1 MINLNNVPTKIR
13 NGKKIYDWSNSI
25 GTIIEI
31 VDDDTK
37 ESVKVPIVKY
47 EKTGARPI
55 YVKYMGNEIPISTN
69 HIEILKGDK
78 IFGKYNGDFRF
89 KIGDVINNI
98 EIIDRKN
105 IDNCK
110 KYQYRCLECGEIG
123 WIDETYLKLK
133 ANDFKHR
140 CTIPITA
147 PWMIPY
153 FSGGYEEAKKYTHSS
168 AKRIYPICPNCK
180 NQSKKSVM
188 IKSLYQM
195 KSFQCIC
202 NDNISY
208 GEKFFISFLE
218 QLNIDF
224 IHQYSLKGL
233 RKIYDFY
240 IPSLNAI
247 VEIHGEQHYIDV
259 PFFEVTHQK
268 EQENDELKMQYALSH
283 GISKYIVIDA
293 RKSNKEWL
301 KEHILSSELSEL
313 FDCASI
319 DWDACHR
326 FTLKNRIFE
335 VCEYIMKH
343 STQALREHDL
353 ECYMKKF
360 HIKRFTLNHY
370 IKMGNENFEW
380 CDIKIKKKHDKTI
393 EIIKDEKVIGTGH
406 TYVEVAKYIKE
417 RDNIILLETEIRHVC
432 IGDYKQYKGY
442 KFRIVA

>member
-47 EKTGARPI
+47 ERAGSRKI
-55 YVKYMGNEIPISTN
+55 YVEYMEKQIPITTL
-69 HIEILKGDK
+69 HIEKLKGNK
-78 IFGKYNGDFRF
+78 VFEKYTGNFRF
-89 KIGDVINNI
+89 KIGEIINNI
-98 EIIDRKN
+98 EIIDTKN
-105 IDNCK
+105 IKNCK

-123 WIDETYLKLK
+123 WTTEYSLR
-133 ANDFKHR
+133 NNFKHHY
-140 CTIPITA
+140 TIPTTA

-153 FSGGYEEAKKYTHSS
+153 FQGGYEEASKFTHSS
-168 AKRIYPICPNCK
+168 NQRIYPICPNCK

-224 IHQYSLKGL
+224 IHQYSLKGF

-283 GISKYIVIDA
+283 GISKYITVNA
-293 RKSNKEWL
+293 RNSNKEWL
-301 KEHILSSELSEL
+301 KEHILSTELSEL
-313 FDCASI
+313 FDCTGI
-319 DWDACHR
+319 DWDTCHR
-326 FTLKNRIFE
+326 FTLKSRIVE
-335 VCEYIMKH
+335 VCGYIVKH
-343 STQALREHDL
+343 SAQALEEYDL

-360 HIKRFTLNHY
+360 HILKSTLKYY
-370 IKMGNENFEW
+370 IKMGNENFDW
-380 CDIKIKKKHDKTI
+380 CDIKIKKRHDKTI
-393 EIIKDEKVIGTGH
+393 EIIKDGKLIGTGH
-406 TYVEVAKYIKE
+406 TYVEVAKYIRE
-417 RDNIILLETEIRHVC
+417 RDNVVLLETEIRHVC

-442 KFRIVA
+442 KFKIVA

>member
-13 NGKKIYDWSNSI
+13 NGKKIYDWKNSI

-47 EKTGARPI
+47 ERAGSRKI
-55 YVKYMGNEIPISTN
+55 YVEYMEKQIPITTI
-69 HIEILKGDK
+69 HIEKLKGNK
-78 IFGKYNGDFRF
+78 VFEKYTGDFRF

-98 EIIDRKN
+98 EIIKTKN
-105 IDNCK
+105 IKNCK
-110 KYQYRCLECGEIG
+110 KYQYRCLECGKIG
-123 WIDETYLKLK
+123 WTTEYSLR
-133 ANDFKHR
+133 NNFKHR
-140 CTIPITA
+140 CTIPTTA

-153 FSGGYEEAKKYTHSS
+153 FQGASKFTHSS
-168 AKRIYPICPNCK
+168 NQRIYPICPNCK

-283 GISKYIVIDA
+283 GISKYIIVDA
-293 RKSNKEWL
+293 RNSNKEWL
-301 KEHILSSELSEL
+301 KEHILSTELSEL
-313 FDCASI
+313 FDCTGI
-319 DWDACHR
+319 DWDTCHR
-326 FTLKNRIFE
+326 FTLKSRIVE

-343 STQALREHDL
+343 STQPLEEHDL

-360 HIKRFTLNHY
+360 HILKSTLKYY

-380 CDIKIKKKHDKTI
+380 CNIKFEKKHKKTI
-393 EIIKDEKVIGTGH
+393 EIIKDGEVIGVEH
-406 TYVEVAKYIKE
+406 TYSEIAKYVQN
-417 RDNIILLETEIRHVC
+417 RDDIILLPSEIRRVC
-432 IGDYKQYKGY
+432 IGEYKQYKGY
-442 KFRIVA
+442 KFKIVA